1 MPSRILK
8 TPGDRAAWVRF
19 LEGQELPLSVT
30 AKHGE
35 EKRRDR
41 QNRFAFET
49 YKQIA
54 ELMGDRRPSD
64 VRAETKLQIGVPI
77 MREESADFREKY
89 DRILKPMPYETKL
102 ELMVEP
108 MEFPVTSLMSVKAM
122 TRYISEMLAHWDA
135 QGAPVMLPDDLQ

>member
-8 TPGDRAAWVRF
+8 TPEELAAWVRF
-19 LEGQELPLSVT
+19 LDGQELPLSVT
-30 AKHGE
+30 AKRGE

-41 QNRFAFET
+41 QNRFAFEA

-54 ELMGDRRPSD
+54 ELMGDRTPSD
-64 VRAETKLQIGVPI
+64 VREETKLRIGVPI
-77 MREESADFREKY
+77 MREDNEQFREKY
-89 DRILKPMPYETKL
+89 DRILKPLPYKTKL

-122 TRYISEMLAHWDA
+122 TRYISEMLVHWDA